1 MRGPS
6 TGVVQSDDDG
16 DARREGRGGSA
27 RLARRRSIDAK
38 ARARQS
44 TLRVASPDPSG
55 RRRHAGAALRRDA
68 RGPCNDIAHASN
80 LGRQRSGALPCP
92 FRGRPPIRL
101 ASAARTVVAWQPR
114 PRLHG
119 SGTVSRHAG
128 SSRVRIARLPLRHGE
143 SEAMEQAASA
153 RIGFPNHASRAC
165 GRVDATARDDHGVGP
180 EAGAA
185 ARQVA
190 AGGDRLPYGRL
201 PSKRARSARGW
212 GRAADWGI
220 DARGTP

>member
-1 MRGPS
+1 MEAPASRAAGVSMR
-6 TGVVQSDDDG
+6 
-16 DARREGRGGSA
+16 RH
-27 RLARRRSIDAK
+27 
-38 ARARQS
+38 ARANR
-44 TLRVASPDPSG
+44 RCVSPRWTGSG
-55 RRRHAGAALRRDA
+55 RRHAGAVRRRDA
-68 RGPCNDIAHASN
+68 QGPCNDIGRTSN